1 MCLLFTKLK
10 TTFEQMYIEEYVLYV
25 VIYGK

>member
-10 TTFEQMYIEEYVLYV
+10 TTFEQMYIVEYVLYV